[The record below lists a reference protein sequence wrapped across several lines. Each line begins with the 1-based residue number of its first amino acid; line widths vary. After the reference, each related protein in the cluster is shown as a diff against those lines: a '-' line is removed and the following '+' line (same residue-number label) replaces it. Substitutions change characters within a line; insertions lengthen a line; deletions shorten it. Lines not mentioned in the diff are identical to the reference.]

1 MVVVVA
7 RVPVGVGV
15 AVGVVVAVVSAIVVV
30 IVGPWGSGRRMA
42 SLAQSGSA

>member
-15 AVGVVVAVVSAIVVV
+15 AIGVVVAVVSVIVVV
-30 IVGPWGSGRRMA
+30 VGPWGLGRRMA
-42 SLAQSGSA
+42 SLAQSGST

>member
-15 AVGVVVAVVSAIVVV
+15 IGVVVAVVSVIVVV
-30 IVGPWGSGRRMA
+30 VVGPWGRMA
-42 SLAQSGSA
+42 SLAQSGST